1 MIKVALEGAE
11 FYAYHGYYPEE
22 QLIGT
27 HFLVDVRVSFYA
39 EIDVE
44 KDDLS
49 NTVNYETIYT
59 FIEQEMKLTQ
69 KVIETVAQAILNRI
83 KNEFNFIEN
92 AEVTIRKQRPPF
104 KGPLKQSV
112 ITLTYQR

>member
-27 HFLVDVRVSFYA
+27 HFLVDVCVSFYA

-44 KDDLS
+44 IDTLN
-49 NTVNYETIYT
+49 NTINYETIYMI
-59 FIEQEMKLTQ
+59 IEQEMKHAR
-69 KVIETVAQAILNRI
+69 KVLETVAQAILNRI
-83 KNEFNFIEN
+83 KIEFSFIEN

-104 KGPLKQSV
+104 RGPLKQSV
-112 ITLTYQR
+112 ITLTYQK